1 MTNNRV
7 FMIIPE
13 LECWTGVEVRGW
25 LGSESPIVCVRVLGT
40 SPDSS
45 SLQPLLLTIC
55 KQICYN
61 LDMPYDDIPHDLV
74 PLKTYFKQIL
84 NLASV
89 THPILILFDN
99 LKIFYVDEHKN
110 GGSWLPSPLPK
121 YCKVI
126 ITFQQEEE
134 DSRKAR
140 EEQDFLKALTN
151 GGQNI
156 LHLDKFGVDAA
167 DKVIQ
172 FWLKK
177 KNKGSRQRR
186 KNIK

>member
-1 MTNNRV
+1 MADLGCRV
-7 FMIIPE
+7 LCQSSEFMIMFI
-13 LECWTGVEVRGW
+13 
-25 LGSESPIVCVRVLGT
+25 I
-40 SPDSS
+40 
-45 SLQPLLLTIC
+45 I
-55 KQICYN
+55 I
-61 LDMPYDDIPHDLV
+61 I
-74 PLKTYFKQIL
+74 
-84 NLASV
+84 
-89 THPILILFDN
+89 ILI
-99 LKIFYVDEHKN
+99 IR
-110 GGSWLPSPLPK
+110 
-121 YCKVI
+121 YCKII

-134 DSRKAR
+134 DSSKAR